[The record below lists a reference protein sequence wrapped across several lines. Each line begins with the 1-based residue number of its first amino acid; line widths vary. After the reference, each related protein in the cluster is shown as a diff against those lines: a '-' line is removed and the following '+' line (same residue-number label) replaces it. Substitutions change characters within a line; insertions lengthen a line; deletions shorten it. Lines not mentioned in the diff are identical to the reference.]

1 MKFGRMCLCHLLVT
15 KSLVT
20 SQCQVA
26 VSFETEDVGLV
37 HNHMTTFLVSQEQE
51 VWTEAKK
58 HV

>member
-1 MKFGRMCLCHLLVT
+1 MCLCHLLVT